1 MQEAGHMQ
9 FVERKELGGFS
20 NGESSPFGEISP

>member
-1 MQEAGHMQ
+1 MQ
-9 FVERKELGGFS
+9 FVERKELGGVS